1 MYIATIRKQYAP
13 LPQNNTNYFYTI
25 ATAIRVMLGLA
36 DMLLTPEALTPEQH
50 EAWRVCFAPPVPALP
65 VALTK
70 SDLMRALCAK
80 YKLTT
85 HYKMLPAQVSAAFSE
100 AAQKPV

>member
-1 MYIATIRKQYAP
+1 
-13 LPQNNTNYFYTI
+13 
-25 ATAIRVMLGLA
+25 MLGLA

-50 EAWRVCFAPPVPALP
+50 ETWRVCFAPPVPAPP